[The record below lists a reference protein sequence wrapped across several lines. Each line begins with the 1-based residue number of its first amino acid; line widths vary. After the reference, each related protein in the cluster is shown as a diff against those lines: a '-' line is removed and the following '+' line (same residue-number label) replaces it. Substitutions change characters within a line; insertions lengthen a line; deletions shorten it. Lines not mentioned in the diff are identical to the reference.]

1 MKTKF
6 LIILP
11 ILFLA
16 LISLN
21 FHCGDP
27 VDAKPFDHTFEIP
40 VDIYP
45 LKKVYSLNDTIWL
58 TTDVPT
64 QYLFDTKTNSNVLA
78 DSGSISLWVGYNE
91 FGTHITNPPN
101 GFADVITAGG
111 VNLDRINSQWGTTGT
126 AESYGCGR
134 PDYTCRIGF
143 KPLQKG
149 VYSIALPI
157 DQYLESCPAKRVP
170 YYASITYRF
179 KNVDLGLDIFNS
191 LSKNDKGGNDGINY
205 FTTQVRNRTTFIFA
219 VQ

>member
-11 ILFLA
+11 ILLFA
-16 LISLN
+16 LLSFN
-21 FHCGDP
+21 FRC
-27 VDAKPFDHTFEIP
+27 VDEAVAKPFEHTFEIP

-45 LKKVYSLNDTIWL
+45 LKKVYSLTDTIWL

-64 QYLFDTKTNSNVLA
+64 QYLFDTKTNSNVLV
-78 DSGSISLWVGYNE
+78 DSGMISISAGYNE
-91 FGTHITNPPN
+91 FGTYITNPPN

-111 VNLDRINSQWGTTGT
+111 VNLDRFNSQWGTTGY

-149 VYSIALPI
+149 VYSLMLPT
-157 DQYLESCPAKRVP
+157 DQFLESCPAKRVP
-170 YYASITYRF
+170 YYASITYRY
-179 KNVDLGLDIFNS
+179 KNVDLGLDVFNS
-191 LSKNDKGGNDGINY
+191 LSKNDKGGNDGINFY
-205 FTTQVRNRTTFIFA
+205 NGKIRDRLVFVFS